1 MVTGS
6 FIFEAGSALW
16 DIFFSRKCDYDNL
29 DFSLLQKKYYLVHAG
44 LSYFIYMVFLFWLLP
59 PKTIPM
65 CFVPPNLKTYYE
77 LCLHEAVFIS
87 SRLQAPKCGCEH
99 GKHAESY

>member
-1 MVTGS
+1 MGY
-6 FIFEAGSALW
+6 I
-16 DIFFSRKCDYDNL
+16 FSRKCDCDNL

-44 LSYFIYMVFLFWLLP
+44 LSYFIYMVFLFWSLP

-65 CFVPPNLKTYYE
+65 HFVPPNLKTYYE
-77 LCLHEAVFIS
+77 LCLHVAVFIA